1 MSEGTWRRLLVAGIA
16 AGSLHVLLFVG
27 GPVERPPAHIHNG
40 LLQVLLVRPADAA
53 RHAGR
58 AAPQASLPPGREAR
72 KPDGRRHR
80 AVARPA
86 KPVRVA
92 SATPAKSQLAT
103 RRMRETPER
112 ASGSP
117 RDGAEPAAVS
127 RIVRRSP
134 VRASTPQA
142 AGSLPASARRMLL
155 AHITYPPMAR
165 RLGWQGAGLF
175 RLDVQRRR
183 IVRVSALASTGYRLL
198 DRAVLNG
205 LRDVPELDIA
215 DGRYRLPVEFR
226 LQ

>member
-1 MSEGTWRRLLVAGIA
+1 MT
-16 AGSLHVLLFVG
+16 
-27 GPVERPPAHIHNG
+27 
-40 LLQVLLVRPADAA
+40 Q
-53 RHAGR
+53 R
-58 AAPQASLPPGREAR
+58 APE
-72 KPDGRRHR
+72 K
-80 AVARPA
+80 
-86 KPVRVA
+86 
-92 SATPAKSQLAT
+92 
-103 RRMRETPER
+103 PER
-112 ASGSP
+112 ESAKTHG
-117 RDGAEPAAVS
+117 GEQPAGGS
-127 RIVRRSP
+127 RIARRSP
-134 VRASTPQA
+134 ARASTPQA

-183 IVRVSALASTGYRLL
+183 IVRVSALATTGYRLL